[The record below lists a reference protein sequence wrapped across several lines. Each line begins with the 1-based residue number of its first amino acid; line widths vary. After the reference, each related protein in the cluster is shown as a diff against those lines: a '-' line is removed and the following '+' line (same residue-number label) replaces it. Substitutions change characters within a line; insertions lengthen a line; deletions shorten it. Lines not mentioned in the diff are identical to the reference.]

1 MNLHPRPPLIVILGP
16 TAVGKTALSLELCE
30 RFNGEVVSADSRQIY
45 RRMDIGT
52 AKPAPEEMAR
62 APHHLLDIREPD
74 ETLSLAEY
82 QEMAYA
88 TIDDIH
94 RRGRVPFL
102 VGGTALYIAAVVK
115 GLKIPNVAPN
125 PVLRRELEHLVEE
138 EGHEALYARLVE
150 LDPATAQ
157 KLDGRNVRRVVRALE
172 IVIESGQPK
181 SVLEGENPPP
191 YRILQIALDLPR
203 QTLYER
209 IDQRVVQMVE
219 SGLIEETAHLLEAGY
234 PTNLPALT
242 SLGYQEIGAYLRG
255 EVSLDEAIERIQIET
270 HRFVRHQYS
279 WFRRMDNLH
288 WFDCSQP
295 CQDAIERLV
304 IDFLSDTCQ
313 AFGDKDAQNSIASK
327 SNPTYN

>member
-1 MNLHPRPPLIVILGP
+1 MNLHPQPPLIVILGP

-30 RFNGEVVSADSRQIY
+30 RFNGEVISADSRQIY

-88 TIDDIH
+88 AIDDIH
-94 RRGRVPFL
+94 RCGRVPFL

-125 PVLRRELEHLVEE
+125 PVLRRELEHLAEE

-181 SVLEGENPPP
+181 SELEGENPPP

-203 QTLYER
+203 QKLYER
-209 IDQRVVQMVE
+209 IDRRVVQMVE
-219 SGLIEETAHLLEAGY
+219 SGLIEETALLLEAGY
-234 PTNLPALT
+234 PPNLPALT

-255 EVSLDEAIERIQIET
+255 EMSLDEAIERIQIET

-279 WFRRMDNLH
+279 WFRRMHNLH

-304 IDFLSDTCQ
+304 IGFLSDYC
-313 AFGDKDAQNSIASK
+313 
-327 SNPTYN
+327 

>member
-1 MNLHPRPPLIVILGP
+1 MNLHPQPPLIVILGP

-52 AKPAPEEMAR
+52 AKPSAEEMAR

-94 RRGRVPFL
+94 RRGRVPFV
-102 VGGTALYIAAVVK
+102 VGGTALYITAVVK

-125 PVLRRELEHLVEE
+125 PVLRSELEQLAEE

-172 IVIESGQPK
+172 IVLESGQPK
-181 SVLEGENPPP
+181 SDLEGENPPP

-203 QTLYER
+203 QALYER
-209 IDQRVVQMVE
+209 IDRRVVQMVE

-242 SLGYQEIGAYLRG
+242 SLGYREIGAYLGG
-255 EVSLDEAIERIQIET
+255 EMSLDAAIERIQIET

-288 WFDCSQP
+288 WFDCSRP
-295 CQDAIERLV
+295 CQDAVERLV
-304 IDFLSDTCQ
+304 IDFLSDYC
-313 AFGDKDAQNSIASK
+313 
-327 SNPTYN
+327 